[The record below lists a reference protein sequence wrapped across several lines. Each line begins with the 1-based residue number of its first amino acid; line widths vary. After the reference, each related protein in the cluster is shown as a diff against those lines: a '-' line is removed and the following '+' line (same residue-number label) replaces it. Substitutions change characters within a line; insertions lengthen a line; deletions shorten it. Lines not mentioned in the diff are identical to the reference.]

1 MKRREFITLLGSA
14 TVTWPLAA
22 RAQQPISVIGWLSGI
37 SAQVGQPSLKA
48 FREALSG
55 QGYVE
60 GPWRPHGRAASAR
73 V

>member
-1 MKRREFITLLGSA
+1 MRRRDFITLVGGTTA
-14 TVTWPLAA
+14 GWPLAA